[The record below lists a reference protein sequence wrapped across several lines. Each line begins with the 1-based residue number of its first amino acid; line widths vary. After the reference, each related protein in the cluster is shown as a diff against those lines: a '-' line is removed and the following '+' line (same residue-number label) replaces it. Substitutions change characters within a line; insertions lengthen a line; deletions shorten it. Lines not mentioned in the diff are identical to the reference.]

1 MSTYTLKTRFGEVEV
16 SKDAIEGD
24 FTTIPVIDL
33 SDMKSPDLEKRKQVA
48 RQIYDASSKVGFFYI
63 KNHGIAEESI
73 EKIHDAAH
81 KYFKLPLETK
91 MESYMGESKNFR
103 GYTPL
108 LGGHQSTDVEEK
120 PSGNLSEAFDIGYEL
135 AGDRQA
141 KPTDVLST
149 DDAGMYGQNIWP
161 REEALPGFKATFLD
175 YYGQILDL
183 GRDMLRIFALALD
196 LPEDHF
202 DNVVKHPGSLSR
214 LMFYPPQAVGM
225 DEHEGISPH
234 TDYECFTILSQDT
247 VPALQVLNKSN
258 QWIVAKP
265 MKNHFVVNIGDFF
278 SFWTN
283 GIFKS
288 TIHRATNL
296 TGEQRYSVPFFFGVD
311 YDATVSVI
319 ESCVSEGNPL
329 KYPGP
334 VKAGEYVRKQLST
347 TYVAP
352 GDKVQDQEV
361 AKMKLNLQ
369 AVQA

>member
-1 MSTYTLKTRFGEVEV
+1 MLT
-16 SKDAIEGD
+16 
-24 FTTIPVIDL
+24 
-33 SDMKSPDLEKRKQVA
+33 
-48 RQIYDASSKVGFFYI
+48 
-63 KNHGIAEESI
+63 
-73 EKIHDAAH
+73 
-81 KYFKLPLETK
+81 KYQ
-91 MESYMGESKNFR
+91 NFR

-108 LGGHQSTDVEEK
+108 LGGHQSTQVEEK

-149 DDAGMYGQNIWP
+149 DDAGMYGSNIWP
-161 REEALPGFKATFLD
+161 REELLPGFRDTFLD
-175 YYGQILDL
+175 YYSQILDL

-202 DNVVKHPGSLSR
+202 DSVVKHPGSLSR

-225 DEHEGISPH
+225 DEHEGIAPH
-234 TDYECFTILSQDT
+234 TVRVHHEFFLVKHTCTDQRTGLRMLYHSFTGHCPSPPGAQQKRTMDRGQADEESLRRQHWRFLQLL
-247 VPALQVLNKSN
+247 VPPLLTQYTKAGRLIQNR
-258 QWIVAKP
+258 
-265 MKNHFVVNIGDFF
+265 
-278 SFWTN
+278 TN

-334 VKAGEYVRKQLST
+334 VKAGEVRRSVLNHARKQT
-347 TYVAP
+347 TNSRVFSMSANSSRQP
-352 GDKVQDQEV
+352 MLPQGTKSRTRNWQ
-361 AKMKLNLQ
+361 K
-369 AVQA
+369 